1 MPLNR
6 RRARWPCSSPTW
18 GDGLI
23 LASGS
28 PQRRAILER
37 LGVEFTVRVP
47 GVEELEAGPPAEVA
61 IENAYRK
68 AAAVAQ
74 REPEGTVLGVDT
86 VVALGA
92 RLYGKPPD
100 RQAARETLAA
110 LSGRR
115 HAVIGGLCL
124 IEHGRTRTLAATTE
138 VQFRSLAAAE
148 IEAYLDLGE
157 WVRRA
162 GAYAIQERGALLVAA
177 IAGDYLNVVGL
188 PVAAIMDISPGLL
201 VPRPATGR
209 HPPQSPPHSSPS

>member
-6 RRARWPCSSPTW
+6 RRARSPCSSPTW

-68 AAAVAQ
+68 AAAVAAQ
-74 REPEGTVLGVDT
+74 LPQSTILAVDT

-92 RLYGKPPD
+92 RLYGKPRD
-100 RQAARETLAA
+100 REDARQTLTA
-110 LSGRR
+110 LAGRR

-124 IEHGRTRTLAATTE
+124 VQEGRTRTLAATTE
-138 VQFRSLAAAE
+138 VQFRALAAAE
-148 IEAYLDLGE
+148 IEVYLDTGE
-157 WVRRA
+157 WQGRA
-162 GAYAIQERGALLVAA
+162 GAYAIQERGALLVSE

-188 PVAAIMDISPGLL
+188 PVAALMQLSPGLL
-201 VPRPATGR
+201 NPAAAT
-209 HPPQSPPHSSPS
+209 